1 MEDKFETELPALE
14 QQALELYKKSPEEA
28 IKMLTGYSI
37 DAAESATLSYKQLGE
52 YLFVKFLDGNVKKEK
67 DGKFL
72 RNKDGYPE
80 NPDFPGYTPEYYR
93 SVVRSSG
100 DRLKVIQPEE

>member
-1 MEDKFETELPALE
+1 
-14 QQALELYKKSPEEA
+14 
-28 IKMLTGYSI
+28 MLTDYSCRTA
-37 DAAESATLSYKQLGE
+37 DYATLRYKQLGE

-72 RNKDGYPE
+72 RNPYGTPE
-80 NPDFPGYTPEYYR
+80 NPDFPGYTPDYYR

-100 DRLKVIQPEE
+100 DRLKVVQPEK